1 MNRYTYQNF
10 KRPQAF
16 INPWSVG
23 DRIQLN
29 AKGLIA
35 MEEFLQEFLQ
45 ARGLP
50 LPPHWQGMI
59 ATTQP
64 TITIKWDLGLR
75 IPQGLS
81 IHPDELEAL

>member
-35 MEEFLQEFLQ
+35 DGGVSSSE
-45 ARGLP
+45 RP
-50 LPPHWQGMI
+50 PSPPHWRGMI

-81 IHPDELEAL
+81 MHPDELEAL